1 MVEYEEA
8 DAGSAATAAGARAQV
23 NDETPP
29 RGPVLED
36 EQFHRLARYGEPEH
50 VDAGRELFTSGDNS
64 YDFFLLRTATVD
76 IVREPTAIEPQR
88 RIYRG
93 GPGDFLGEL
102 NLLTGQYVY
111 LTARVVSA
119 GTVVRI
125 GAAMVRRA
133 LAEQV
138 DIGDILI
145 AAFQQ
150 RREVISAAAGSSL
163 ELVGRPEA
171 AETLALRTYLAQFL
185 LPHSW
190 LDAAS
195 DHGRSLMTL
204 SGLGDDDLPA
214 ALVDGAVLRRATPG
228 SVAEALGL
236 TYRPDGAPVDLVVV
250 GAGPAGL
257 AAAVYGASEGLV
269 TVLLDRTGLGGQAAK
284 SARIENYLGFPNG
297 VSGED
302 LTRLAMVQ
310 ALKFGVRIYSPCTVT
325 GLDLADHRRPTVLLH
340 DGDRI
345 QCRAVIAATGAHYRR
360 LDIPQWEAFEKSS
373 CIRYAATELDVRGY
387 KNQPVTVVGGANSA
401 GQAALSLAA
410 CGATVNLIIR
420 GADLEARMS
429 SYLTDRIRAHP
440 RIQVHTDSTV
450 RELAGE
456 GTLTSIVAESSGGR
470 QDRLD
475 SRALFCFI
483 GADPASG
490 WLAGVSKDNAGF
502 VLTDS
507 QLPARSSG
515 TPLPFQTSAPRV
527 FAVGDLRSG
536 STKRV
541 ATAVGDG
548 ASAVSSVHAALA
560 SR

>member
-1 MVEYEEA
+1 M
-8 DAGSAATAAGARAQV
+8 
-23 NDETPP
+23 NDDPAP
-29 RGPVLED
+29 RGPVLD
-36 EQFHRLARYGEPEH
+36 DGQFRRLAAYGEEEH
-50 VDAGRELFTSGDNS
+50 AVAGRDLYASGDDS
-64 YDFFLLRTATVD
+64 YDFFLLVGATVD
-76 IVREPTAIEPQR
+76 IVRDATAIEPER
-88 RIYRG
+88 LIYQG

-102 NLLTGQYVY
+102 NLLTGQHVY

-125 GAAMVRRA
+125 GAAMLRRA

-138 DIGDILI
+138 DIADILVE
-145 AAFQQ
+145 AFRE
-150 RREVISAAAGSSL
+150 RREVIGAAAGNAL
-163 ELVGRPEA
+163 QLVGRPDA
-171 AETLALRTYLAQFL
+171 ADTLDLRTYVTQML

-195 DHGRSLMTL
+195 DPGRSLMRL
-204 SGLGDDDLPA
+204 AGLGEDELPA
-214 ALVDGAVLRRATPG
+214 AMVNRTVLRRATPR
-228 SVAEALGL
+228 SVAEVLGL
-236 TYRPDGAPVDLVVV
+236 TYRADGRPVDLVVV

-284 SARIENYLGFPNG
+284 SARIENYLGFPHG
-297 VSGED
+297 ISGES

-310 ALKFGVRIYSPCTVT
+310 ALKFGVRIHSPCAVT
-325 GLDLADHRRPTVLLH
+325 GLDLSDDRRPAVLLE
-340 DGDRI
+340 DGARI

-360 LDIPQWEAFEKSS
+360 LDIPRWTNFERTG
-373 CIRYAATELDVRGY
+373 CIRYAATELDARGY
-387 KNQPVTVVGGANSA
+387 ENQPVTVVGGANSA

-410 CGATVNLIIR
+410 HGATVNLIIR
-420 GADLEARMS
+420 GARIGSRMS
-429 SYLTDRIRAHP
+429 SYLTDRIQAHP
-440 RIQVHTDSTV
+440 RIRVHTRSTV
-450 RELAGE
+450 RELAGDD
-456 GTLTSIVAESSGGR
+456 TLTSIVAERSGGR

-475 SRALFCFI
+475 CRALFCFI
-483 GADPASG
+483 GADPVSG
-490 WLAGVSKDNAGF
+490 WLTGVAKDTDGF

-507 QLPARSSG
+507 RLPAGSPG
-515 TPLPFQTSAPRV
+515 KPLPFETTAPRI

-560 SR
+560 SD